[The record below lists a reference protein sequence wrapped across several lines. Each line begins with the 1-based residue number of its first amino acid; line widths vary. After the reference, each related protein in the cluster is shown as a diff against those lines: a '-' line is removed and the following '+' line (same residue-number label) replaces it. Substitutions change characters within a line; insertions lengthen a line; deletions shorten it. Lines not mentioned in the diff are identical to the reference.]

1 VLSGQIHPEKMLKH
15 VSEFVNENG
24 VLIITVSSTCGLL
37 SEICR
42 RLMVIKID
50 EISRERERGARY
62 NLNRRLS
69 LACKIFSPH
78 LKALNANSRSVKD
91 WCLDC
96 IFNPWLGDYNFTISK
111 AINAIGKDF
120 NIYHTASPSF
130 FLDDSWYKKSQKKD
144 INKLAVNQFYQKLLG
159 FLDYRV
165 NFDSIGE
172 RETDK
177 NFRELEFLCNCIFK
191 LHNNFLKKKNYSK
204 LSDLIKMLQE
214 IKKILPY
221 EMSLTKLAINDYVI
235 SLPKFIDNYKIVKF
249 NYFKKW
255 WGRGQNYLSFVR
267 K

>member
-15 VSEFVNENG
+15 VSEFVKENG

-50 EISRERERGARY
+50 EISREIDAFD
-62 NLNRRLS
+62 NFNKRLS
-69 LACKIFSPH
+69 LAYKIFSPH
-78 LKALNANSRSVKD
+78 LKTLNVNSRSVKD
-91 WCLDC
+91 WCLDS

-130 FLDDSWYKKSQKKD
+130 FLDDRWYKKSQKKN

-165 NFDSIGE
+165 NLDSIG
-172 RETDK
+172 RWGTNK
-177 NFRELEFLCNCIFK
+177 NFKELEFLCNCIFK
-191 LHNNFLKKKNYSK
+191 LHNNFLKKKSYSR
-204 LSDLIKMLQE
+204 LSDLIKILKE
-214 IKKILPY
+214 IKKFLPY
-221 EMSLTKLAINDYVI
+221 EMSLTNLAINDYIV

-249 NYFKKW
+249 HYFKKW
-255 WGRGQNYLSFVR
+255 WGRGQNYLSFIR